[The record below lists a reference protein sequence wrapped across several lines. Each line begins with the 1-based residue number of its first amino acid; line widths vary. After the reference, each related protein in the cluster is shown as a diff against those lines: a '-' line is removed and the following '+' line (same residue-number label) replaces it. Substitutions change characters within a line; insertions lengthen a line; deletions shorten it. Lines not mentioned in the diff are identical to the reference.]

1 MHGSCTSM
9 SYEYISRNDFGV
21 QINWSTVN
29 FFEQKHK
36 FKCFGSHKTL
46 PVDSW
51 FHWEAQ
57 SSLLFISFF
66 IALFS
71 PFLFSPYSFI
81 NKYPWPRYLLSLF
94 ILEDPFLPPF
104 VANSYKSK
112 MSSKRVTFSPD
123 ANEKPTVFLKHGGSA
138 RAAWNRKRVIVGIF
152 SFRIPRDSGF
162 SPARL
167 LRHLG
172 AKVTRALRFVSTK
185 KRSSRKVTSSTLA
198 RSRSLAES
206 IESHRAEAIEDCIE
220 FLNSSSSMSRSNS
233 VSAGSC

>member
-1 MHGSCTSM
+1 
-9 SYEYISRNDFGV
+9 
-21 QINWSTVN
+21 
-29 FFEQKHK
+29 
-36 FKCFGSHKTL
+36 
-46 PVDSW
+46 
-51 FHWEAQ
+51 
-57 SSLLFISFF
+57 
-66 IALFS
+66 
-71 PFLFSPYSFI
+71 
-81 NKYPWPRYLLSLF
+81 
-94 ILEDPFLPPF
+94 
-104 VANSYKSK
+104 

-123 ANEKPTVFLKHGGSA
+123 VNEKPTVFLKHGGSA
-138 RAAWNRKRVIVGIF
+138 RAAWNRKRVVVGIF

-233 VSAGSC
+233 VSAELNSLFPNSCRNFCIVLKNENETRELNGSWIRIV